1 MNQIQIRNLEN
12 RNEEL
17 IKQIKINYKRKSK
30 IFDKN
35 NINFLKK
42 FDKNLINIEDYFKN
56 DYILNKKNKNL
67 LFSVKDIKK
76 EKLKYI
82 VELNFLN
89 IKSNGIMIAIKKIN
103 EKENRNRKYN

>member
-1 MNQIQIRNLEN
+1 LNQIQIRNLEN